1 MILFLQISVNVV
13 CIAIVYINSVYDTN
27 LYFLDNWKCDQMK
40 WRHNGKKELKTVPVI
55 TKTYYFFVSADG
67 KEDGFNRLVYTLLGS
82 NNHTVVIH
90 YTGDE
95 SIAKSTTPHVHT
107 LPSIMRQL
115 ECSEAT
121 PSVAYKRM
129 VATSGPSQDRVAVQL
144 PKNQKQVK
152 NLQAR

>member
-1 MILFLQISVNVV
+1 MDAVLNCIIVIAVYRLKIGFSFFGALQVAHYHSSECQRASPRTMV
-13 CIAIVYINSVYDTN
+13 
-27 LYFLDNWKCDQMK
+27 L
-40 WRHNGKKELKTVPVI
+40 H
-55 TKTYYFFVSADG
+55 FVSADG
-67 KEDGFNRLVYTLLGS
+67 KEDGFKRLVYKLLGS

-90 YTGDE
+90 YMGDE
-95 SIAKSTTPHVHT
+95 SIAKSTTPHVRT

-129 VATSGPSQDRVAVQL
+129 VATSGPSQDHVAVQL

-152 NLQAR
+152 NLQAK